1 MPAKRKDVV
10 KINYLTRIIKYVG
23 HKLFYKKAGIYP
35 CLFEKLVLY
44 SAVITLCTLI
54 VMDRDNVQANAS
66 VGIENIKTIELESGP
81 GVELAEA
88 PSYKSELV
96 VVSND
101 LADSA
106 TLELVTAEVA
116 NNVVTAIESGP
127 DVVET
132 ALEEIENVEAPGN
145 IYTEIFNNM
154 SSDEYELLA
163 LILALEAQTEP
174 FEGQVAVVE
183 VILNRVLDSR
193 YPNTVHG
200 VLSDKGEFSSWKYIN
215 HPYNTPT
222 EEQYKA
228 IEHVRQNGPTVLPSD
243 YLYFSVG
250 RATAYAKDFIK
261 IGHHNFGRPK

>member
-1 MPAKRKDVV
+1 MNHHLKR
-10 KINYLTRIIKYVG
+10 IAR
-23 HKLFYKKAGIYP
+23 KLFCKKGVGP
-35 CLFEKLVLY
+35 TLFEKVWFY
-44 SAVITLCTLI
+44 SAAIMLCT
-54 VMDRDNVQANAS
+54 VVVANNKDVNANAS
-66 VGIENIKTIELESGP
+66 VGLANIRTIDLEAGP

-101 LADSA
+101 LADNA
-106 TLELVTAEVA
+106 TLELATAEVA
-116 NNVVTAIESGP
+116 NNVVTAIEGSP
-127 DVVET
+127 EIVET
-132 ALEEIENVEAPGN
+132 TLEEIENVEAPGN

-222 EEQYKA
+222 EEQYRA